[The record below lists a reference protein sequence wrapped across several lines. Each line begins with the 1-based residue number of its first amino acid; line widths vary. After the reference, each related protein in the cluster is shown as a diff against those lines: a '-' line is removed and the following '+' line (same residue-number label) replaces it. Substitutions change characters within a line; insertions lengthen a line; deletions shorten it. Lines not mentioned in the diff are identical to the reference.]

1 MANLHFWGRKRV
13 PVVLQTEAAEC
24 GLACLAMIAS
34 YHGYETD
41 LASLRR
47 RFPTSQQGVN
57 LQQLI
62 QVGQQIQLGSRAL
75 RGDIDDLAEIKLP
88 VVLHWDMNHFV
99 VLVSMRG
106 EQYTIH
112 DPGRGAVTLR
122 REEFS
127 KHFTGVVLE
136 LTPTQMFEQKTE
148 KLRVSLWSFWKS
160 AHGLGGA
167 MAQILLFAVALE
179 IFSIVAPLYQQI
191 VVDNAIVAADR
202 DLLVVLALGFGL
214 LILVQ
219 SAINL
224 ARSWAIL
231 YLGST
236 LSVQLVRNLFRHL
249 LRLPMDY
256 FEKRHL
262 GDISSRFGSL
272 DVIQRTLTTSFIASI
287 IDGLLVIVTLVL
299 MFVYSPTLSF
309 VAIIAVLLYGIL
321 RALVYR
327 PLRSAIE
334 ETLLRGAKQQTNFL
348 ETVRGVQSVKLFS
361 REGLRQTIYENL
373 LVDRMNADIK
383 TQKIGIS
390 FQTANT
396 LIFGIENIIVI
407 YLGARLVLDGGF
419 SIGMLFAFISY
430 KLQFVQRAAGLIDK
444 LIELRMLNLHAERIA
459 DIALTPVD
467 AAAGLGAGLVGMAP
481 ALSGTTAQALPK
493 IEVRNL
499 TFRYSPLERPVLEN
513 LSFTIEPGEIVAI
526 VGASGCGKTTLM
538 KVMLGLLKPE
548 KGEVIIAGQDIH
560 RVDPQSYRGLIG
572 TVMQDDSLFA
582 GSLLDNITFFD
593 PVVDTQRAMS
603 AAAIAAIHDDIARM
617 PMQYNTLIG
626 DMGSSLS
633 GGQRQRVILARAFYK
648 QPKILFLDEATSHVD
663 VMQEKAINDV
673 LRQLGMTIVMIAHR
687 PETIQAAARAI
698 DLSAKV
704 TNVADLQTGAKI
716 TIDNRGGGLGY
727 LLLPLIWREQT

>member
-112 DPGRGAVTLR
+112 DPGRGAVTLK

-396 LIFGIENIIVI
+396 LIFGIENIIAI

-459 DIALTPVD
+459 DIALTSVD
-467 AAAGLGAGLVGMAP
+467 AASGP
-481 ALSGTTAQALPK
+481 ALAGIAPLPSGTTAQALPK

-499 TFRYSPLERPVLEN
+499 TFRYSPLERPILEN

-548 KGEVIIAGQDIH
+548 KGEVIIAGQDSSCRSTKLSRTDRH
-560 RVDPQSYRGLIG
+560 GH
-572 TVMQDDSLFA
+572 A
-582 GSLLDNITFFD
+582 G
-593 PVVDTQRAMS
+593 
-603 AAAIAAIHDDIARM
+603 
-617 PMQYNTLIG
+617 
-626 DMGSSLS
+626 
-633 GGQRQRVILARAFYK
+633 
-648 QPKILFLDEATSHVD
+648 
-663 VMQEKAINDV
+663 
-673 LRQLGMTIVMIAHR
+673 
-687 PETIQAAARAI
+687 
-698 DLSAKV
+698 
-704 TNVADLQTGAKI
+704 
-716 TIDNRGGGLGY
+716 
-727 LLLPLIWREQT
+727 

>member
-361 REGLRQTIYENL
+361 REGLRQTI
-373 LVDRMNADIK
+373 
-383 TQKIGIS
+383 
-390 FQTANT
+390 
-396 LIFGIENIIVI
+396 
-407 YLGARLVLDGGF
+407 
-419 SIGMLFAFISY
+419 
-430 KLQFVQRAAGLIDK
+430 
-444 LIELRMLNLHAERIA
+444 
-459 DIALTPVD
+459 
-467 AAAGLGAGLVGMAP
+467 
-481 ALSGTTAQALPK
+481 
-493 IEVRNL
+493 
-499 TFRYSPLERPVLEN
+499 
-513 LSFTIEPGEIVAI
+513 
-526 VGASGCGKTTLM
+526 
-538 KVMLGLLKPE
+538 
-548 KGEVIIAGQDIH
+548 
-560 RVDPQSYRGLIG
+560 
-572 TVMQDDSLFA
+572 
-582 GSLLDNITFFD
+582 
-593 PVVDTQRAMS
+593 
-603 AAAIAAIHDDIARM
+603 
-617 PMQYNTLIG
+617 
-626 DMGSSLS
+626 
-633 GGQRQRVILARAFYK
+633 
-648 QPKILFLDEATSHVD
+648 
-663 VMQEKAINDV
+663 
-673 LRQLGMTIVMIAHR
+673 
-687 PETIQAAARAI
+687 
-698 DLSAKV
+698 
-704 TNVADLQTGAKI
+704 
-716 TIDNRGGGLGY
+716 
-727 LLLPLIWREQT
+727 

>member
-1 MANLHFWGRKRV
+1 
-13 PVVLQTEAAEC
+13 
-24 GLACLAMIAS
+24 
-34 YHGYETD
+34 
-41 LASLRR
+41 
-47 RFPTSQQGVN
+47 
-57 LQQLI
+57 
-62 QVGQQIQLGSRAL
+62 
-75 RGDIDDLAEIKLP
+75 
-88 VVLHWDMNHFV
+88 
-99 VLVSMRG
+99 
-106 EQYTIH
+106 
-112 DPGRGAVTLR
+112 
-122 REEFS
+122 
-127 KHFTGVVLE
+127 
-136 LTPTQMFEQKTE
+136 
-148 KLRVSLWSFWKS
+148 
-160 AHGLGGA
+160 
-167 MAQILLFAVALE
+167 
-179 IFSIVAPLYQQI
+179 
-191 VVDNAIVAADR
+191 
-202 DLLVVLALGFGL
+202 
-214 LILVQ
+214 
-219 SAINL
+219 
-224 ARSWAIL
+224 
-231 YLGST
+231 
-236 LSVQLVRNLFRHL
+236 
-249 LRLPMDY
+249 
-256 FEKRHL
+256 
-262 GDISSRFGSL
+262 
-272 DVIQRTLTTSFIASI
+272 
-287 IDGLLVIVTLVL
+287 
-299 MFVYSPTLSF
+299 
-309 VAIIAVLLYGIL
+309 
-321 RALVYR
+321 
-327 PLRSAIE
+327 
-334 ETLLRGAKQQTNFL
+334 
-348 ETVRGVQSVKLFS
+348 VQSVKLFS

-467 AAAGLGAGLVGMAP
+467 AAAGLGAGLGAGLVGMAP
-481 ALSGTTAQALPK
+481 ALSDATVQAMPK

-673 LRQLGMTIVMIAHR
+673 LKQLGITIVMIAHR

-716 TIDNRGGGLGY
+716 TIDNKGGG
-727 LLLPLIWREQT
+727 

>member
-1 MANLHFWGRKRV
+1 MATLHFWGRKRV
-13 PVVLQTEAAEC
+13 PLVLQTEAAEC

-34 YHGYETD
+34 YHGYEID

-47 RFPTSQQGVN
+47 RFPTSQQCVN

-62 QVGQQIQLGSRAL
+62 QVGQQIQLGSRAQ

-106 EQYTIH
+106 EQYTVH
-112 DPGRGAVTLR
+112 DPGCGAVTLKR
-122 REEFS
+122 DEFS

-191 VVDNAIVAADR
+191 VVDNAIVSADR

-231 YLGST
+231 FLGST

-299 MFVYSPTLSF
+299 MFIYSPTLSF

-334 ETLLRGAKQQTNFL
+334 ETLLRGAKQQTN
-348 ETVRGVQSVKLFS
+348 
-361 REGLRQTIYENL
+361 L
-373 LVDRMNADIK
+373 LVDRMNADIR
-383 TQKIGIS
+383 TQTISIS

-430 KLQFVQRAAGLIDK
+430 KLQFVQRAAELIDK

-513 LSFTIEPGEIVAI
+513 LSFTIEAGEIVAI

-560 RVDPQSYRGLIG
+560 RVDPQGYRGMIG

-603 AAAIAAIHDDIARM
+603 AAVIAAIHEDIVRM

-673 LRQLGMTIVMIAHR
+673 LKQLGITIVMIAHR
-687 PETIQAAARAI
+687 PETIHAAARAI

-704 TNVADLQTGAKI
+704 TNVADLPTGPKI
-716 TIDNRGGGLGY
+716 TIANQGGA
-727 LLLPLIWREQT
+727 